1 MKTELEDCVVLV
13 TGSSSG
19 IGRATAIAFGREGA
33 RVAVTYHTNRKGAEE
48 TARLVEQAG
57 GEAMVVHYDL
67 NDGARIKAAVDSTV
81 ERWERIHVL
90 VNNAVQWGGG
100 SPDGRTVF
108 EDVPPDA
115 WQTML
120 QTTLAGVYQTIQATL
135 PAMRLAPWGR
145 IINISST
152 VAEDGLPGAGAY
164 AAAKSGLHGLTKV
177 LAAELGAANILS
189 NVVMPGMTLTE
200 RASEVI
206 PHTIREQVA
215 GGTPTRRLTK
225 PEEVAS
231 LIVFLGSAANG
242 HVNGE
247 AIRVTGGL

>member
-1 MKTELEDCVVLV
+1 MKTGLRDRVVLV

-19 IGRATAIAFGREGA
+19 IGRATAIAFGEECA

-48 TARLVEQAG
+48 TAHLVEQAG
-57 GEAMVVHYDL
+57 GEAMFVRYDL
-67 NDGARIKAAVDSTV
+67 NDAATIKAAVDSV
-81 ERWERIHVL
+81 VDRWERVHVL
-90 VNNAVQWGGG
+90 VNNAVQWGGEG
-100 SPDGRTVF
+100 PNGRTKF

-120 QTTLAGVYQTIQATL
+120 RSTLEGVYQTIQATL
-135 PAMRLAPWGR
+135 PAMRVASWGR
-145 IINISST
+145 IINISSNL
-152 VAEDGLPGAGAY
+152 AEDGLPGAGAY

-177 LAAELGAANILS
+177 LAAELGVGNILS

-206 PHTIREQVA
+206 PHVVREQVA
-215 GGTPTRRLTK
+215 GKTPTQRLTK
-225 PEEVAS
+225 PEEVAK

-247 AIRVTGGL
+247 VIRVTGGL